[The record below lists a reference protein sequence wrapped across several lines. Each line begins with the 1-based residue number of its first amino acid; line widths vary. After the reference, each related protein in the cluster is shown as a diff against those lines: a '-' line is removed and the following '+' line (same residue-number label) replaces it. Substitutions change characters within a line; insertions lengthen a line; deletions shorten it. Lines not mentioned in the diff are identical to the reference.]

1 MRRKNGMSR
10 KNGKH
15 GVQIPM
21 EEVTHIVVAF
31 SDAISS
37 GGAPIALRFLMGDL
51 GDPEPVK
58 LPRDGVD
65 AVGAAYPV
73 RGLSPERYQGI
84 LELLRGWGWEVWLR
98 RPNGSLRR
106 FS

>member
-1 MRRKNGMSR
+1 MSR
-10 KNGKH
+10 NSR
-15 GVQIPM
+15 IPPL
-21 EEVTHIVVAF
+21 EEVTHVVVAF

-37 GGAPIALRFLMGDL
+37 SGAPIALRLLVGDL
-51 GDPEPVK
+51 GRRETWR

-73 RGLSPERYQGI
+73 HGLSPERYQAI
-84 LELLRGWGWEVWLR
+84 LELLRDWGWEVWLR
-98 RPNGSLRR
+98 RPDGSLRR

>member
-1 MRRKNGMSR
+1 MSR
-10 KNGKH
+10 KNGKRS
-15 GVQIPM
+15 VQIPM
-21 EEVTHIVVAF
+21 EEVTHIVVAL
-31 SDAISS
+31 SDAISDR
-37 GGAPIALRFLMGDL
+37 GAPIALRLLMGDL

-65 AVGAAYPV
+65 AVGAAYPTF
-73 RGLSPERYQGI
+73 GLSPERYQAI
-84 LELLRGWGWEVWLR
+84 LELLRDWGWEVWLR

>member
-1 MRRKNGMSR
+1 MSR
-10 KNGKH
+10 KNGKDKI
-15 GVQIPM
+15 QILPL

-31 SDAISS
+31 SDALSS
-37 GGAPIALRFLMGDL
+37 GGAPIALRLLMEDL

-73 RGLSPERYQGI
+73 HGLSPERYQAI
-84 LELLRGWGWEVWLR
+84 LELLRDWGWEVWLR
-98 RPNGSLRR
+98 RPDGSLRR

>member
-1 MRRKNGMSR
+1 MSR
-10 KNGKH
+10 KNGKDKI
-15 GVQIPM
+15 QIPL
-21 EEVTHIVVAF
+21 EEVTHIVVAL

-37 GGAPIALRFLMGDL
+37 GGAPIALQLLMGDL
-51 GDPEPVK
+51 GKLEPVR

-73 RGLSPERYQGI
+73 HGLSPERYQAI
-84 LELLRGWGWEVWLR
+84 LEVLQRWGWEVWLR
-98 RPNGSLRR
+98 RLDGSLRR

>member
-1 MRRKNGMSR
+1 MSR
-10 KNGKH
+10 KNGKRN
-15 GVQIPM
+15 VQIPPL
-21 EEVTHIVVAF
+21 EGVTHIVVAL

-37 GGAPIALRFLMGDL
+37 GRAPIALQLLMGDL
-51 GDPEPVK
+51 GKPEPVK

-65 AVGAAYPV
+65 AVGAAYPAH
-73 RGLSPERYQGI
+73 GLSPERYQAI

-98 RPNGSLRR
+98 RPGGSLRR

>member
-1 MRRKNGMSR
+1 MSR
-10 KNGKH
+10 NSR
-15 GVQIPM
+15 IPPL
-21 EEVTHIVVAF
+21 EEVTHVVVAF

-37 GGAPIALRFLMGDL
+37 SGAPIALRLLVGDL

-73 RGLSPERYQGI
+73 HGLSPERYQAI
-84 LELLRGWGWEVWLR
+84 LELLRDWGWEVWLR
-98 RPNGSLRR
+98 RPDGSLRR

>member
-1 MRRKNGMSR
+1 MSR
-10 KNGKH
+10 KVRNGH
-15 GVQIPM
+15 IQIPPLKG
-21 EEVTHIVVAF
+21 VTHIVVALSSAL
-31 SDAISS
+31 SD
-37 GGAPIALRFLMGDL
+37 GGAPIALRLLMGDL

-65 AVGAAYPV
+65 AVGAAYPAH
-73 RGLSPERYQGI
+73 GLSEERYQAI
-84 LELLRGWGWEVWLR
+84 LEVLWGWGWEVWLR

>member
-1 MRRKNGMSR
+1 MSR
-10 KNGKH
+10 KNGKRN
-15 GVQIPM
+15 VQIPM

-37 GGAPIALRFLMGDL
+37 GGAPIALHFLMGDL

-65 AVGAAYPV
+65 AFGAACPV
-73 RGLSPERYQGI
+73 HGLSPERYQAI

-98 RPNGSLRR
+98 RLDGSLRR